1 MTSRNHLISVIIP
14 IYNADKY
21 IGRCLESVI
30 GQDYSNLEIILVDD
44 GSTDGSAAI
53 CDSWKAIYPNKI
65 KVIRQHNQGASIA
78 RKIGIAAAAGDFLTF
93 VDSDDYV
100 LPNYVSALYHAAVAN
115 DAPVA
120 VCPFCKIVTEKKV
133 YATEYSLA
141 NNRILDKEELFR
153 RFFKYEFWA
162 FWGGIYCKDM
172 FDGIIYPNAT
182 INEDY
187 FVKAQLFSKASR
199 IGYSPY
205 PLYVYE
211 AHPGSL
217 SNLKLSVRALGE
229 FDNTIATWKYIS
241 EAMPKYSKHA
251 LAIASEAACKWLRAM
266 NKLQIKENRAYADYR
281 LRIIKFIS
289 RNLSSIL
296 LNNHLLWKI
305 RLVLLYEYIRSRSA
319 AINQVISKA

>member
-1 MTSRNHLISVIIP
+1 
-14 IYNADKY
+14 
-21 IGRCLESVI
+21 
-30 GQDYSNLEIILVDD
+30 
-44 GSTDGSAAI
+44 
-53 CDSWKAIYPNKI
+53 
-65 KVIRQHNQGASIA
+65 
-78 RKIGIAAAAGDFLTF
+78 
-93 VDSDDYV
+93 
-100 LPNYVSALYHAAVAN
+100 
-115 DAPVA
+115 
-120 VCPFCKIVTEKKV
+120 
-133 YATEYSLA
+133 
-141 NNRILDKEELFR
+141 
-153 RFFKYEFWA
+153 
-162 FWGGIYCKDM
+162 M